1 MTTTQLAPSPSRTA
15 GATAD
20 PSAVANRGMRRA
32 ALVAGFGLL
41 VMAVL
46 APAANFAVIQRLVTQ
61 GGAARTARDIL
72 ASAGLF
78 RVGILAL
85 FVVAVLDVVV
95 AWALLRFFEPV
106 HKGLATL
113 AAWLRLSYAAIFAVG
128 ISQLAGVL
136 PLLSNTRH
144 LTAFT
149 INQRRTL
156 ALMKIQHFQDIWHVS
171 LVLFGL
177 HLVLIGYL
185 ACKSGY
191 VPRVLGVL
199 LVIAGGGYLVDSFGR
214 LLVTGYSVNVAAVT
228 FIGEALFMLWLL
240 LKGRKVTLTRGS
252 GVANSQSPAL
262 PR

>member
-106 HKGLATL
+106 HKGLAT
-113 AAWLRLSYAAIFAVG
+113 RLSYAAIFAVG
-128 ISQLAGVL
+128 ISQLAGVR